1 MRLILPF
8 DREIAE
14 SVGRLEEV
22 RGAWA
27 SGGPGIPEERLEDLR
42 QLSKIQSIASSC
54 RIAGIRVRDEEVAAA
69 LRGEPTEAAE
79 AKDIL
84 GYARAM
90 ERRFPGLGSLVTPDE
105 IRSFHATV
113 IGDPAHDPIPTP
125 FREDPLHLEAFDA
138 EGRALGR
145 VFQTLPPRLLASKL
159 DEMCTWLE
167 LELRE
172 GQQPPVL
179 VIGSFLLMFVA
190 ASPFQRGNTR
200 AARCMTI
207 HLLRRAGYVHVSYGS
222 FEKVLE
228 ESREA
233 LYDAIDAA
241 STRLW
246 SGDGDLRPWFRF
258 FLSALETH
266 AQRVEEKIDLE
277 RRALD
282 LPPLQKAI
290 LQAVRENGTVQA
302 SHLLASTGTNRNT
315 LKDNL
320 RRLVDRGML
329 ERVGQKR
336 GTFYRLPG
344 AESHS

>member
-1 MRLILPF
+1 
-8 DREIAE
+8 
-14 SVGRLEEV
+14 
-22 RGAWA
+22 
-27 SGGPGIPEERLEDLR
+27 
-42 QLSKIQSIASSC
+42 
-54 RIAGIRVRDEEVAAA
+54 
-69 LRGEPTEAAE
+69 
-79 AKDIL
+79 
-84 GYARAM
+84 
-90 ERRFPGLGSLVTPDE
+90 
-105 IRSFHATV
+105 
-113 IGDPAHDPIPTP
+113 
-125 FREDPLHLEAFDA
+125 
-138 EGRALGR
+138 
-145 VFQTLPPRLLASKL
+145 
-159 DEMCTWLE
+159 
-167 LELRE
+167 
-172 GQQPPVL
+172 
-179 VIGSFLLMFVA
+179 
-190 ASPFQRGNTR
+190 
-200 AARCMTI
+200 MTI